1 MSQDKQIKKYIL
13 QHTGLIII
21 SWILRETISNSKTN
35 PRHKVE
41 QKKRVIAEM
50 VKKGYDFY
58 QEKTVTG
65 IIRKFPADVK
75 KLKDLESAEE
85 HR

>member
-1 MSQDKQIKKYIL
+1 
-13 QHTGLIII
+13 
-21 SWILRETISNSKTN
+21 
-35 PRHKVE
+35 
-41 QKKRVIAEM
+41 M

-65 IIRKFPADVK
+65 IIRKFPVDVK